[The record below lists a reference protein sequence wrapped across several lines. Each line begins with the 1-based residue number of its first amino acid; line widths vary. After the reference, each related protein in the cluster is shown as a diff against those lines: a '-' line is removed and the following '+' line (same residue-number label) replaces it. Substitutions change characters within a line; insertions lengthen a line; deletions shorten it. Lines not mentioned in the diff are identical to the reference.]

1 MNRSVP
7 RVCFR
12 VGVVNLVIVTF
23 KFNLRQVVGYCRC
36 GFFRFC
42 SVDSAETATVS
53 VDSVVSSVLSE
64 LLFEQEAN
72 EDVSISRARIKQSV
86 FFIGFS

>member
-1 MNRSVP
+1 MVSYVSV
-7 RVCFR
+7 
-12 VGVVNLVIVTF
+12 
-23 KFNLRQVVGYCRC
+23 
-36 GFFRFC
+36 
-42 SVDSAETATVS
+42 SVDSAKTGTVS